1 MIETAKGIEKQQLVE
16 LIEQKSE
23 SQAMSKWQKWENLT
37 TADGVSDCSQLS
49 IELNNTED
57 SFLVCWDQGLF
68 EVALKKMGKRN
79 LRVYMQAT
87 LSKVLLCKRSSMV
100 SIVLGFLNEK
110 ARMFVIITSPIMVS
124 PLPFLD
130 STIYS
135 WHTNMFHFITT
146 VTI

>member
-1 MIETAKGIEKQQLVE
+1 
-16 LIEQKSE
+16 
-23 SQAMSKWQKWENLT
+23 
-37 TADGVSDCSQLS
+37 
-49 IELNNTED
+49 
-57 SFLVCWDQGLF
+57 
-68 EVALKKMGKRN
+68 
-79 LRVYMQAT
+79 
-87 LSKVLLCKRSSMV
+87 MV